1 MANQTRARLAK
12 LIWGRAYELPLYVR
26 CGGLAFVIAAIVFMS
41 FCQLGF
47 FPLSGV
53 AGHSVFLILLLAPV
67 LMGSVAFGPILGGV
81 IGLFGGA
88 IAFYH
93 ANNYPLD
100 FLEAYYFSSPVS
112 SIAMFGGVAVVAGLL
127 FDLALRLRPSGIRR
141 AARITLVSLV
151 ASLLASAISFVCM
164 LNIAGGFELYRLA
177 EAFFGLDLWG
187 SLLQALI
194 DGVLVAAACL
204 LTDLLVRKTI
214 ERGTDR
220 KLYPVF
226 RNFLALVSVVVFM
239 TTGAVIF
246 MSATVSDLNNAAED
260 MNGDLE
266 YLQLQMNGQP
276 DVDVQLLLGNFSAQ
290 RDGAAFAVDP
300 WGVVVAS
307 NNSEK
312 FGVGT
317 SVLNDIGEGDYYGE
331 EGAVNVALDYYSS
344 GRESLIS
351 IPDSDDEQGL
361 TMTPALL
368 GLRKCKSG
376 YVGLYRTADIIFA
389 NRFGTMVSLGALA
402 FVLVSAIAILASILV
417 RRLIVR
423 RIDQANES
431 LAKITEGDLAERVP
445 AQDTREFTSLAD
457 GINTTVVAL
466 GNMIDEVERRN
477 EQDLATAKTIQES
490 SLPTVFPPF
499 PDIHAFDIFASMR
512 TAREVGGDFYDF
524 FLIDDTTKVGFV
536 MADVSGK
543 GIPAALF
550 MMAARSELRNYMEAG
565 LPLDEAVLSAN
576 HQLCLGNDAGM
587 FVTCW
592 VGVLDYATG
601 ELDYV
606 NGGHNPPLL
615 MHDGAWSWLRE
626 TSGLPLG
633 TFDGLPYEPHSMR
646 LEPGDTI
653 FTYTDGVTEAMNVD
667 DELYGDERLEAV
679 LGPCAEMDPRSIDEA
694 VHLDVESYTKGA
706 EQSDDITMLTLRF
719 VAPEGQKSEEADTAG
734 EGM

>member
-26 CGGLAFVIAAIVFMS
+26 CGGLAFVIAAIVSMS

-53 AGHSVFLILLLAPV
+53 VGHSVFLILLLAPV
-67 LMGSVAFGPILGGV
+67 LMGSVAFGPILGGI

-127 FDLALRLRPSGIRR
+127 FDLALRRRPSGIRR

-445 AQDTREFTSLAD
+445 AQDTREFTSLAN

-490 SLPTVFPPF
+490 SLPTEFPPF

-633 TFDGLPYEPHSMR
+633 TFDGLPYELHSMR

-719 VAPEGQKSEEADTAG
+719 VAPEGQKSGEADTAG